1 MNIETQ
7 IKVLNNSNVL
17 RYLRQN
23 SYWYK
28 ILNRNPESFDV
39 LVEEMKKAYKLNTED
54 KLESIAEKIK
64 MVQMFMNIF
73 R

>member
-7 IKVLNNSNVL
+7 IKVFNNSNAL

-28 ILNRNPESFDV
+28 MLNRNPESFNV

-54 KLESIAEKIK
+54 KLESIAEKMK